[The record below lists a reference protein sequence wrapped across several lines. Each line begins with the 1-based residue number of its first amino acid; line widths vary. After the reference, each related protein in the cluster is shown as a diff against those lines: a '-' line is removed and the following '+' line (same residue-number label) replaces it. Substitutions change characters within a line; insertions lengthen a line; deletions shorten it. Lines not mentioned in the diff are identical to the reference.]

1 MPTAKSI
8 GIWAEQLAKNYL
20 LEKQLKI
27 IAENFNS
34 RFGEIDLIA
43 LHNEQLVFIEVRYR
57 RNQDYGGAISS
68 IGHIKQQRLIA
79 TAQFFLQ
86 QHPTHRDREMRFDV
100 IAICDNAQENNS
112 RIEWLRNAFET

>member
-1 MPTAKSI
+1 MPTAKSR

-57 RNQDYGGAISS
+57 RNQGYGGAISS
-68 IGHIKQQRLIA
+68 IGYIKQQRLIA

-100 IAICDNAQENNS
+100 IAICGNAQENNS
-112 RIEWLRNAFET
+112 GIEWLRNAFET